1 MRGIE
6 KELQN
11 RYNDYEELLKRK
23 RDEEQAL
30 ADQTVSV
37 RRKLGDRKKQIK
49 EAASHFS
56 EEDLKNLRERAFLQL
71 QTLESVYEEERRRQH
86 LLMSKRVIQRKMK
99 LDKQASMKQ
108 KAKQN
113 DVDTIKSKLLLDE
126 KKSLE
131 VRLIEIDE
139 EHDNELLRKLREWM
153 RHRQELKAEEEMR
166 LLGETVLD
174 VDATTL
180 RKLITKLDNLEKS
193 LRELRKLQGGRII
206 PVEPKAPEP
215 KIMVQQF

>member
-1 MRGIE
+1 M
-6 KELQN
+6 
-11 RYNDYEELLKRK
+11 
-23 RDEEQAL
+23 
-30 ADQTVSV
+30 SV
-37 RRKLGDRKKQIK
+37 RRKLVDRKKQIR

-86 LLMSKRVIQRKMK
+86 LLMSKRVIQRKSK
-99 LDKQASMKQ
+99 IDKQANMKQ
-108 KAKQN
+108 KVNQN

-126 KKSLE
+126 KKTLE

-139 EHDNELLRKLREWM
+139 QHDNELLRKLREWM

-193 LRELRKLQGGRII
+193 LRELRRLQGGRII
-206 PVEPKAPEP
+206 PVEPKEVKVQEP
-215 KIMVQQF
+215 KVKIQEFRPAPPTP

>member
-1 MRGIE
+1 
-6 KELQN
+6 
-11 RYNDYEELLKRK
+11 
-23 RDEEQAL
+23 
-30 ADQTVSV
+30 VSV

-86 LLMSKRVIQRKMK
+86 LLMSKRVIQRKTK

-108 KAKQN
+108 KANQN
-113 DVDTIKSKLLLDE
+113 DVDTIKSKLLLLDE

-174 VDATTL
+174 VDANTL

-206 PVEPKAPEP
+206 QVEPKAPEP
-215 KIMVQQF
+215 KVMVQKITTAH